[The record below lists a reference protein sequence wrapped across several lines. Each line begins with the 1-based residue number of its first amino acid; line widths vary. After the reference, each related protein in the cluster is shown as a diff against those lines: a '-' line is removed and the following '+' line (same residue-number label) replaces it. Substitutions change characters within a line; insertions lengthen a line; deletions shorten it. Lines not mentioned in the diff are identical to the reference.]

1 MPSPSTHSVEVPDG
15 PSASGLSAQSAA
27 GGTTEDLHAQR
38 HITVN
43 KGSSSGGNMSAAESK
58 GCLCLFDID
67 RILTAKPG
75 CPGSRVVAG
84 VYDNA
89 YGGGPMTLS
98 VLGQG
103 IGQTACGRCALGA
116 VSAGSGGSGAMRSML
131 RGGPMTLGLRR

>member
-1 MPSPSTHSVEVPDG
+1 
-15 PSASGLSAQSAA
+15 
-27 GGTTEDLHAQR
+27 
-38 HITVN
+38 
-43 KGSSSGGNMSAAESK
+43 MSAAESK

-67 RILTAKPG
+67 RVLTAKPG

-98 VLGQG
+98 ALGQG

-116 VSAGSGGSGAMRSML
+116 VSAGSGGSGAMQSML
-131 RGGPMTLGLRR
+131 RGVDLQDVYFFDDKASAVGSFRGSGMNAHQVSCASRDVGGYGLCGATPGEVSLTRGISNCR